1 MSLSIYAKKKKLHAT
16 LFIVSEIINSVK
28 KQIIDLDR
36 KGFEIASHGI
46 THKRPLLMKKKE
58 FLNEIINSKKTIEKI
73 IKTKVIGFRA
83 PCFSMNK
90 KYLHELFK
98 NNYLYDSS
106 KINFKSNSLYGN
118 FDLKDY
124 KKISKFIYKKKKH
137 IEFEIPTVKFANIS
151 IPFSGGGY
159 LRLLNKNLI
168 KYFIKKFENENQPIF
183 FYLHPYEFS
192 KKKIPEQ
199 NINLIRKIRM
209 NIGRR
214 DLDKK
219 FEEIIE
225 YMKRRGWK
233 FKTFKEIYETI

>member
-1 MSLSIYAKKKKLHAT
+1 MQKKKLHAT

-118 FDLKDY
+118 FDFK
-124 KKISKFIYKKKKH
+124 
-137 IEFEIPTVKFANIS
+137 
-151 IPFSGGGY
+151 
-159 LRLLNKNLI
+159 RL
-168 KYFIKKFENENQPIF
+168 
-183 FYLHPYEFS
+183 
-192 KKKIPEQ
+192 
-199 NINLIRKIRM
+199 
-209 NIGRR
+209 
-214 DLDKK
+214 
-219 FEEIIE
+219 
-225 YMKRRGWK
+225 
-233 FKTFKEIYETI
+233 